1 MDRQSVAEPRR
12 RTARGLLGGRPWWIN
27 LLWIFCL
34 YMTFIYM
41 PFDFFL
47 KPTAEDREVWFG
59 VALTG
64 FWAKATEPFHWV
76 IYALGAWGFWGMRPW
91 MWPWAAAYSAQ
102 VATGMLV
109 WNLLDARGRGWLAGA
124 IAALIFMV
132 PTVALWRAK
141 PLFLSEQESIEL
153 T

>member
-1 MDRQSVAEPRR
+1 MTTLDWRSELRR
-12 RTARGLLGGRPWWIN
+12 RPWWMN
-27 LLWIFCL
+27 ALFAFCL

-64 FWAKATEPFHWV
+64 FWAKATEPFHWA

-91 MWPWAAAYSAQ
+91 MWPWAAVY
-102 VATGMLV
+102 ATQIAVGTV
-109 WNLLDARGRGWLAGA
+109 IWNYVDPRGNGGLGA
-124 IAALIFMV
+124 VVGAAFLI
-132 PTVALWRAK
+132 PTIALWRSRSTFDRPA
-141 PLFLSEQESIEL
+141 
-153 T
+153 

>member
-1 MDRQSVAEPRR
+1 M
-12 RTARGLLGGRPWWIN
+12 
-27 LLWIFCL
+27 FCL

-47 KPTAEDREVWFG
+47 KPAVEDREVWFG

-76 IYALGAWGFWGMRPW
+76 IYALGALGFWGMRPW
-91 MWPWAAAYSAQ
+91 MWPWAAVYSAQ
-102 VATGMLV
+102 VAAGMLV
-109 WNLLDARGRGWLAGA
+109 WNLLDPRGRGWLGGA
-124 IAALIFMV
+124 MAALIFMV

-141 PLFLSEQESIEL
+141 PFFVGRRA
-153 T
+153 

>member
-1 MDRQSVAEPRR
+1 MDRQSVAESRR
-12 RTARGLLGGRPWWIN
+12 RTVRELLGGRPWWIN
-27 LLWIFCL
+27 LLWMFCL

-64 FWAKATEPFHWV
+64 FWAKATEPFHWA

-91 MWPWAAAYSAQ
+91 MWPWAAVVLGAGRHWH
-102 VATGMLV
+102 VGV
-109 WNLLDARGRGWLAGA
+109 EPARCSRPWLAGGRNR
-124 IAALIFMV
+124 
-132 PTVALWRAK
+132 RAD
-141 PLFLSEQESIEL
+141 LHGAHCRAMARE
-153 T
+153 TAVR